1 MVGMKK
7 IEKPLPNPSGKSPP
21 PGRDTF
27 LIFMVVVCGIMGVL
41 SFNFG
46 TDKQPKSEVPQ
57 VTRQQTQAVA
67 APKKSAESVSI
78 TDVPLATG
86 DEPIDKLFVQ
96 SGCAVCHT
104 IPGIDPAKGREGPKL
119 VLGTNAPLRLA
130 DPNYQGTATTVR
142 EYIQESILNPGVYL
156 VSGFPDRVMPRWY
169 GTRLNAKALDRMIN
183 YLEHIT
189 D

>member
-1 MVGMKK
+1 MKK
-7 IEKPLPNPSGKSPP
+7 IEKSLPTRSAKSPP

-27 LIFMVVVCGIMGVL
+27 LIFMVVGCGIMGVL

-46 TDKQPKSEVPQ
+46 TGKQSQSLAPQ
-57 VTRQQTQAVA
+57 VTKAQTQSVA
-67 APKKSAESVSI
+67 ASKKSAEPVSI

-130 DPNYQGTATTVR
+130 DSNYQGTATTVR
-142 EYIQESILNPGVYL
+142 EYIQESILNPGAYV

-183 YLEHIT
+183 YLEHVT

>member
-1 MVGMKK
+1 MNKT
-7 IEKPLPNPSGKSPP
+7 ENPLPPQVHKSSPP

-27 LIFMVVVCGIMGVL
+27 LIFMVVGCGIMAVL

-46 TDKQPKSEVPQ
+46 PGTKPEPQGAPGIQATKSKNPE
-57 VTRQQTQAVA
+57 
-67 APKKSAESVSI
+67 PKKPSEPVSL

-119 VLGTNAPLRLA
+119 VLGTNAPKRLT
-130 DPNYQGTATTVR
+130 DSGYQGTATTVR
-142 EYIQESILNPGVYL
+142 EYIQESILNPGAYL
-156 VSGFPDRVMPRWY
+156 VPGYPDRVMPRWY
-169 GTRLNAKALDRMIN
+169 GKRLNAKALDRMIS

>member
-1 MVGMKK
+1 MKK
-7 IEKPLPNPSGKSPP
+7 KEPSSPQKPSPPPLP

-27 LIFMVVVCGIMGVL
+27 LIFMVVGCGIMAVL

-46 TDKQPKSEVPQ
+46 SGKPPRTTDPQ
-57 VTRQQTQAVA
+57 IDGAQEKVLSS
-67 APKKSAESVSI
+67 PKKPAEPVSI

-104 IPGIDPAKGREGPKL
+104 IPGIQPAKGREGPKL

-130 DPNYQGTATTVR
+130 DKEYQGTATTIR
-142 EYIQESILNPGVYL
+142 EYIQESILNPGAYV
-156 VSGFPDRVMPRWY
+156 VSGYQDRVMPRWY
-169 GTRLNAKALDRMIN
+169 GTRLNAKALDRMIS
-183 YLEHIT
+183 YLERIT
-189 D
+189 E